1 LEICNLVMGGHILYG
16 SWLVAITQRQKTPE
30 EIIDQGGPQG
40 LKTS

>member
-1 LEICNLVMGGHILYG
+1 MGATYSMVVG
-16 SWLVAITQRQKTPE
+16 LVAITQRQKTPE